1 MKQKLISVEKIID
14 FLDNEIVSIDGLTE
28 GATIDNLADV
38 QHVTESTLD
47 WIKPSNPGKQRLTEQ
62 SDAKV
67 LLVDETIEY
76 TQPLVD
82 KGKVLIHVKN
92 PKRALAKVGN
102 EFFMKKTSPSIH
114 PTAIIDPEA
123 TLGQGIYIGP
133 YTVIGKSTIG
143 DGCIIES
150 NVRIYDDVTLGKGC
164 RIKAGAVLGG
174 EGFGFEKDEHGN
186 KFRFPQI
193 GHLIIGDDVEV
204 GANTCIDRG
213 ALSDTVIGNH
223 TKINN
228 LCHIAHNNQIGQNV
242 TITGCVNVSGSNV
255 IDDNVWI
262 APNASIRGFVHLG
275 KSCMVGMGAVVTKDI
290 PEGETWVG
298 NPARKME
305 KKKDKA

>member
-1 MKQKLISVEKIID
+1 MKIKLISVEKIID
-14 FLDNEIVSIDGLTE
+14 FLGDEVVSVDGMTD
-28 GATIDNLADV
+28 GVTIDNLADV
-38 QHVTESTLD
+38 QHVIESTLD
-47 WIKPSNPGKQRLTEQ
+47 WIKPSNPQKQLLAEK
-62 SDAKV
+62 SKAKV
-67 LLVDETIEY
+67 LLVDEMIEY
-76 TQPLVD
+76 TQSLVEKD
-82 KGKVLIHVKN
+82 KVLIHVRN

-102 EFFMKKTSPSIH
+102 EFFVENPSPSVH

-123 TLGQGIYIGP
+123 TLGHDIYIGP

-150 NVRIYDDVTLGKGC
+150 NVRIYDDVTLGKRC

-174 EGFGFEKDEHGN
+174 EGFGFERDEEGN

-193 GHLIIGDDVEV
+193 GRLLIGDDVEV

-275 KSCMVGMGAVVTKDI
+275 RSCVVGMGAVATKDI

-305 KKKDKA
+305 NKKERV